1 MLLALPEGL
10 QIVSFIASDTAKVG
24 LRGHK
29 YGEQEKSPF
38 LLSLYK
44 LQINRRLNYRNT
56 SFTGLNNSFQG
67 VVAI

>member
-10 QIVSFIASDTAKVG
+10 QIVRLIPSDTAKVG

-29 YGEQEKSPF
+29 YGEQEKGPF

-44 LQINRRLNYRNT
+44 LPINSRLCCRNT
-56 SFTGLNNSFQG
+56 AFTGLNNSFQG
-67 VVAI
+67 VIAI